1 MDNPFDTIQEIPNHF
16 INQKKI
22 VMAPIC
28 DDFQRSRLTT
38 SNLIELTGFRLVTTK
53 SLLFFKF
60 VKYCEI
66 KFFERSRLA
75 MKT

>member
-38 SNLIELTGFRLVTTK
+38 S
-53 SLLFFKF
+53 
-60 VKYCEI
+60 Y
-66 KFFERSRLA
+66 
-75 MKT
+75 